1 MVIFIVKAKRRIEV
15 QDDDLEVQVLSD
27 SNQPD
32 IGKDGKFI
40 KNKWILDNSSNK
52 GDQLENLQSKHSENK
67 TPKERHKKKKRISS
81 AVKVN
86 DTPDRSKPFETPIEN
101 LSVRRHNESNNETQ
115 EVRLDFDKDTGYEDD
130 LQNNPLLIENNYI
143 DFKLSKK
150 NKINTQKQFMENHVT
165 TLRKNPDA
173 SNHFISQESLKIE
186 DMNTSEINNKPYGKD
201 LSIVDNLEPTSA
213 KIITPEVALSSIKI
227 KKKKK
232 KVRKIVR
239 NFGNFTF

>member
-1 MVIFIVKAKRRIEV
+1 VVIFIVKAKRRIEI
-15 QDDDLEVQVLSD
+15 QDDDLEVQMLSD

-52 GDQLENLQSKHSENK
+52 GDRLEDLQSKYSENK
-67 TPKERHKKKKRISS
+67 TPKVKHKKKNRGSS

-86 DTPDRSKPFETPIEN
+86 DTPDRSRPFETPIEN
-101 LSVRRHNESNNETQ
+101 LSVRRHDDSKDETQ
-115 EVRLDFDKDTGYEDD
+115 EVRLDFDKDLGCEDD
-130 LQNNPLLIENNYI
+130 LQNNPHLIENNYI

-150 NKINTQKQFMENHVT
+150 NKSSAQKQSMEDNVS

-173 SNHFISQESLKIE
+173 PNHFISQESLKIE
-186 DMNTSEINNKPYGKD
+186 DMNESEIENKPYGID
-201 LSIVDNLEPTSA
+201 HNIVDKFEPTSA
-213 KIITPEVALSSIKI
+213 KIIAPEAALSSIKI
-227 KKKKK
+227 KKKRKK
-232 KVRKIVR
+232 IRKIVR